1 MSDADDDRP
10 TLRFNVTIS
19 PLDHKALKQA
29 ALDVGTPAAVLAR
42 TLIQHGLAHI
52 DDDAKLRASVEEAAA
67 AERIRR
73 REAARAGGRKGG
85 GSNKKE

>member
-1 MSDADDDRP
+1 MSDDRP

-19 PLDHKALKQA
+19 PLDHKKLKRV

-42 TLIQHGLAHI
+42 TLIQYGLAHI
-52 DDDAKLRASVEEAAA
+52 DDDAQLRAVVEEAAA
-67 AERIRR
+67 AERVRR